1 MFLFER
7 RKRAV
12 QFYRETFNG
21 VERIDVIRNILHP
34 PLKHASALHAVF
46 LETSTLALAQM
57 NGLLNEARC
66 HWNEDNKWSL
76 DTEAFWK
83 DPGEK
88 SPHAKT
94 TEKLER
100 LTAKNSLRVVFSA
113 VRKSKKRFA
122 RMSLFRTTSIQ
133 HHPKMPQRLKS
144 STRNQLPVQLD
155 EDYEAASSLSG
166 LSSSLRHSPPP
177 SPRGTKRTESSSNSQ
192 ARPKAQKKSRRR

>member
-113 VRKSKKRFA
+113 VRKIEKE
-122 RMSLFRTTSIQ
+122 ICQ
-133 HHPKMPQRLKS
+133 
-144 STRNQLPVQLD
+144 NV
-155 EDYEAASSLSG
+155 SLSDDFDTA
-166 LSSSLRHSPPP
+166 SPENATATKVKHSEPTP
-177 SPRGTKRTESSSNSQ
+177 S
-192 ARPKAQKKSRRR
+192 AA